1 MVWLSVTAAPIFKA
15 SASAL
20 DWDAVGEKYVVF
32 AFGQSLCQCAAHVA
46 AADETDGVELLTP
59 FLQCDEIFQKDS
71 RWCST
76 IVEEKGGKVNIQTIK
91 QTKYFAE

>member
-20 DWDAVGEKYVVF
+20 DWVRLARNT
-32 AFGQSLCQCAAHVA
+32 LCSPLGRACASAPPMLPQPMKPMVLNCIPHSSNV
-46 AADETDGVELLTP
+46 TG
-59 FLQCDEIFQKDS
+59 IFQKGS

-91 QTKYFAE
+91 